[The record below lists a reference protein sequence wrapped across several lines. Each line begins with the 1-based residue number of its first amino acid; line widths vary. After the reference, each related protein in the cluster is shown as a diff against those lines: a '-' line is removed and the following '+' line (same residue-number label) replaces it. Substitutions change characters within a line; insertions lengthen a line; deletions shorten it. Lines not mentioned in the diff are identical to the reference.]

1 MKNVMIVGL
10 FIVVSAASAQT
21 NTQESC
27 QSVYARVSAQREA
40 EFKDSNA
47 AALTQYGKALES
59 IKAAYKQKGDID
71 SYSIVDAESKSFA
84 VTKVVSVD
92 SPSLQY
98 AEAVGFY
105 RKQIQDNKASYEVK
119 KVALLKQ
126 YVAALQAQI
135 KDLMARD
142 KMEEAK
148 AVADSKKTAEFEL
161 AALES
166 KQSNDPVGIAI
177 QGATAT
183 PDAKNPVSVVMNEA
197 LPIKKMPVK
206 SGVPVA
212 GDQPNETTSSP
223 KSKLLDHAN
232 AHFDKTMIGKWRMQ
246 YNNGAWRELE
256 IDGRG
261 NVTVTSSNWSCVG
274 LTFTIKYDEHNRNWI
289 SSNNDQGTIESYTIT
304 DGTLRVNRYEN
315 SNKYPSSVLHYAT
328 GRKDT
333 SK

>member
-10 FIVVSAASAQT
+10 FVVVSAASAQT

-47 AALTQYGKALES
+47 AALIQYGKALES

-84 VTKVVSVD
+84 ATKVVSVD

-126 YVAALQAQI
+126 YVGALQGQI
-135 KDLMARD
+135 KDLMASG

-161 AALES
+161 AEMEVR
-166 KQSNDPVGIAI
+166 Q
-177 QGATAT
+177 T
-183 PDAKNPVSVVMNEA
+183 
-197 LPIKKMPVK
+197 VK
-206 SGVPVA
+206 SGA
-212 GDQPNETTSSP
+212 SMSDS
-223 KSKLLDHAN
+223 
-232 AHFDKTMIGKWRMQ
+232 
-246 YNNGAWRELE
+246 
-256 IDGRG
+256 
-261 NVTVTSSNWSCVG
+261 NVNRKPIPEEAKVFGGHHYLVVVKTVTWHEAKKQCEDMGGHLVIITSKSEDEFLRK
-274 LTFTIKYDEHNRNWI
+274 LTDMSVWTGCTDHVKEGDWRWV
-289 SSNNDQGTIESYTIT
+289 
-304 DGTLRVNRYEN
+304 DGTKVSYKGWIRGQPDNHNGKEDYGMILQEQGGWNDAPA
-315 SNKYPSSVLHYAT
+315 SYPEVIGYVCEW
-328 GRKDT
+328 DY
-333 SK
+333 

>member
-27 QSVYARVSAQREA
+27 QRVYARVSAQREA

-105 RKQIQDNKASYEVK
+105 RKQIQDNKASYEAK

-135 KDLMARD
+135 KDLMASG
-142 KMEEAK
+142 KMGEAT

-161 AALES
+161 AEIEVRQSVRSGASMSDSNVPS
-166 KQSNDPVGIAI
+166 KSLVNRKPI
-177 QGATAT
+177 
-183 PDAKNPVSVVMNEA
+183 PEEAKVFGGHHYLVV
-197 LPIKKMPVK
+197 VK
-206 SGVPVA
+206 
-212 GDQPNETTSSP
+212 
-223 KSKLLDHAN
+223 
-232 AHFDKTMIGKWRMQ
+232 
-246 YNNGAWRELE
+246 
-256 IDGRG
+256 
-261 NVTVTSSNWSCVG
+261 TVTWHEAKKQCEDMGGHLVIITSKAENSFVSRLADFQTTFIGCTDENKEGDWRWVDGTRVTWKNWAKGEPSNAG
-274 LTFTIKYDEHNRNWI
+274 GKEHYGELYD
-289 SSNNDQGTIESYTIT
+289 T
-304 DGTLRVNRYEN
+304 DGVWNDLQKNNPDIIGYVCEWEY
-315 SNKYPSSVLHYAT
+315 
-328 GRKDT
+328 
-333 SK
+333 

>member
-27 QSVYARVSAQREA
+27 QRVYARVSAQREA

-47 AALTQYGKALES
+47 AALTQYGKALEDL
-59 IKAAYKQKGDID
+59 KAAYKLKGDID

-126 YVAALQAQI
+126 YVGALQGQI
-135 KDLMARD
+135 KDLMASG

-161 AALES
+161 AEMEVRLPNMQAVTAGRKPTPEEAKVFGGHHYLVVVKTVTWHEAKKQCEDMGGHLVIITS
-166 KQSNDPVGIAI
+166 KAENSFVSRLSDFQSTFIGCTDENKEGDWRWVDG
-177 QGATAT
+177 TRVT
-183 PDAKNPVSVVMNEA
+183 WKNWAKGE
-197 LPIKKMPVK
+197 
-206 SGVPVA
+206 
-212 GDQPNETTSSP
+212 PN
-223 KSKLLDHAN
+223 
-232 AHFDKTMIGKWRMQ
+232 
-246 YNNGAWRELE
+246 NNGKEHYGELH
-256 IDGRG
+256 D
-261 NVTVTSSNWSCVG
+261 
-274 LTFTIKYDEHNRNWI
+274 
-289 SSNNDQGTIESYTIT
+289 T
-304 DGTLRVNRYEN
+304 DGVWNDLQKNNPGIIGYVCEWEY
-315 SNKYPSSVLHYAT
+315 
-328 GRKDT
+328 
-333 SK
+333 